1 MGKAHSGDLRAR
13 VYGEI
18 AGGGSRRAA
27 ARRPGTSAS
36 TGVRLAQRMA
46 VTGPLARARQRRP
59 AGGGKLAAHGAS
71 RSVGSR
77 QGDITM
83 PESAARLVSEL
94 GRWRLRH
101 RGRGSG
107 ERSAIPSQKR

>member
-46 VTGPLARARQRRP
+46 VTGPLARRGNVVR
-59 AGGGKLAAHGAS
+59 LVGAS
-71 RSVGSR
+71 WRRTGR
-77 QGDITM
+77 PD
-83 PESAARLVSEL
+83 PLARDA
-94 GRWRLRH
+94 G
-101 RGRGSG
+101 
-107 ERSAIPSQKR
+107 